1 MDSISFRCKYQYKK
15 EGNPFTLCGL
25 FPDEEVICGAEG
37 YETLCKKAEP
47 IGENDDTRTSDTR
60 IFDRD
65 SD

>member
-1 MDSISFRCKYQYKK
+1 MMDSIGFPCKYQYKK

-37 YETLCKKAEP
+37 YETLCDKAEP
-47 IGENDDTRTSDTR
+47 KGDENESASDSR
-60 IFDRD
+60 VSHRN